1 MQQSHHPL
9 AQEIIARGPS
19 DFHYSHSLG
28 FGHLGYL
35 FLMKNVSYMPWGS
48 IWRTGF

>member
-19 DFHYSHSLG
+19 NFHYSHSLG
-28 FGHLGYL
+28 FGHLGNL
-35 FLMKNVSYMPWGS
+35 FLMKNVSHMPWGS
-48 IWRTGF
+48 VCWTEF